1 MLYQEKSGNPE
12 HDDDPEVFKDP
23 RSSPSWNE
31 DKFFFLP
38 PPQTSEMNYQD
49 FCRAENFRPQNF
61 DLDLIS

>member
-31 DKFFFLP
+31 DKFFFSAAAANVGDELSRFLP
-38 PPQTSEMNYQD
+38 GRK
-49 FCRAENFRPQNF
+49 F
-61 DLDLIS
+61 